1 MDFVLLVI
9 NDKKNTGTKRKTMDN
24 YRKTYHF
31 FAAMFGVKKL
41 AAKKQV
47 GHFFRL
53 IAALDYPGLLSVWFR
68 LRAALK

>member
-9 NDKKNTGTKRKTMDN
+9 NDKKTQEQRGKPWTITGK
-24 YRKTYHF
+24 HIIF